1 MKFKFSLLILLLSL
15 TACATTNTTVQ
26 PQVDVVSDE
35 EVKDV
40 YDPLEPL
47 NRRVYKFNYYFDHYV
62 LYPVAKTYLTVT
74 PKPVRKG
81 VGNFLSNLTEIPTF
95 INSTLQLKPRTAG
108 ITLSRFAINTTLG
121 IFGIFD
127 VATPIGLKKHQEDFG
142 QTLAYYGVGDGPY
155 LIVPFLGPSNAR
167 DITGFTADIYAFN
180 QIDPLNF
187 EVDKKREYFYL
198 GLEAID
204 TRAKVPVAYFE
215 SGSPFEY
222 EMLRRYY
229 TDSRKIKAGSFEDK
243 FKKLETT
250 ENEKA
255 EKQQDIVK

>member
-1 MKFKFSLLILLLSL
+1 MKFKFSLLILLMAL
-15 TACATTNTTVQ
+15 TGCATTNTSVQ

-81 VGNFLSNLTEIPTF
+81 IGNFLSNLTEIPTF

-108 ITLSRFAINTTLG
+108 ITASRFAVNTTLG

-167 DITGFTADIYAFN
+167 DLTGFGADIYAFN

-187 EVDKKREYFYL
+187 RVDEKREYFYL

-204 TRAKVPVAYFE
+204 TRVKVPVAYFE

-222 EMLRRYY
+222 ELLRRYY

-243 FKKLETT
+243 FKKSKKDTD
-250 ENEKA
+250 EKA
-255 EKQQDIVK
+255 ENQQDIAQ